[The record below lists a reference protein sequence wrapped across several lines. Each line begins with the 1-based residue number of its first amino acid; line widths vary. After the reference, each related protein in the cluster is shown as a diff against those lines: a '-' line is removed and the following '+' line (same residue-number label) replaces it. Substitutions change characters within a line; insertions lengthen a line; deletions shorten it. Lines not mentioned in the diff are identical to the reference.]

1 MFVRTRIVASTGSRI
16 ALRGVHV
23 EARLEQL
30 GIKLP
35 PPPTPKGSYRNFVRM
50 GNVGFLAGHL
60 PQPIDGPMIT
70 GVVGDTVS
78 DDEAKA
84 AARIIGK
91 KSHIC
96 IYLFHKY
103 VFSYWL
109 TN

>member
-35 PPPTPKGSYRNFVRM
+35 PPPTPKGSYRNFAPKGSYRNFVRM

-60 PQPIDGPMIT
+60 PQPIDGPI
-70 GVVGDTVS
+70 S

>member
-60 PQPIDGPMIT
+60 PQPIDGPI
-70 GVVGDTVS
+70 S